1 MYSYKYTAAS
11 SEYKKYK
18 TRYSY
23 KYTILV
29 VSTRR
34 YKKLYNYNYIAL
46 MVRTKITVHSCTA
59 YYEEISIQKQE
70 VDTEST
76 VHITRT

>member
-1 MYSYKYTAAS
+1 M
-11 SEYKKYK
+11 
-18 TRYSY
+18 
-23 KYTILV
+23 
-29 VSTRR
+29 
-34 YKKLYNYNYIAL
+34 YNYIYIAL

-76 VHITRT
+76 VHITRTYHVMYSYQYTVP